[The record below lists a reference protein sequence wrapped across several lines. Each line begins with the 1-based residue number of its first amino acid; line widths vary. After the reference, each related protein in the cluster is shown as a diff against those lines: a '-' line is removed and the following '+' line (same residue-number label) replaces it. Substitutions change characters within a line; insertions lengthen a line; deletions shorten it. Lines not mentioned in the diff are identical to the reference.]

1 MSSYNDMGIENKL
14 DWHRIRKLMI
24 IGILAGC
31 IVMIGDMLLGWGIH
45 DPGKAGLEG
54 FLSA

>member
-1 MSSYNDMGIENKL
+1 
-14 DWHRIRKLMI
+14 MI

-31 IVMIGDMLLGWGIH
+31 MVMIGDMLLGWGVH

-54 FLSA
+54 LCYFAIYGLIASGSMHRSQPLQKG

>member
-14 DWHRIRKLMI
+14 VWQRIRKLMI

-31 IVMIGDMLLGWGIH
+31 IVMIGDMLLIMM
-45 DPGKAGLEG
+45 KRAEEG
-54 FLSA
+54 GRS